1 MLMKMTSD
9 DSKRDLQSFISYDE
23 LSMLT
28 VDADE
33 GNGELSI
40 TIPDSFK
47 ELMKSFLDF
56 FHFVCI
62 LN

>member
-1 MLMKMTSD
+1 LSNE
-9 DSKRDLQSFISYDE
+9 E

-40 TIPDSFK
+40 TVPDSFK
-47 ELMKSFLDF
+47 EQLES
-56 FHFVCI
+56 
-62 LN
+62 N